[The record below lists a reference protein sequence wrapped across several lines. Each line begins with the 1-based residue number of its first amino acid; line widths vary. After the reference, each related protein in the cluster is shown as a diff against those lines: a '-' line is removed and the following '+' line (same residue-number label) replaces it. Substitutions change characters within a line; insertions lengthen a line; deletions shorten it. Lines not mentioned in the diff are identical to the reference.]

1 MTEAVIV
8 ALITAGASVICQLII
23 SAKQGERNRIQ
34 NESSQKIIE
43 YKIDKLT
50 EKQEK
55 YNNLQER
62 IALVEASTKSAHHR
76 LDSLENN
83 IENRR

>member
-62 IALVEASTKSAHHR
+62 IALAEASTKSAHHR

>member
-8 ALITAGASVICQLII
+8 ALITAAASVICQLII

-62 IALVEASTKSAHHR
+62 IALVEASAKSAHHR

>member
-1 MTEAVIV
+1 LTEAVIV
-8 ALITAGASVICQLII
+8 ALITAAASVICQLII

-62 IALVEASTKSAHHR
+62 IALVEASAKSAHHR

>member
-83 IENRR
+83 RKII